1 MNQSLLNPRGQ
12 THPVA
17 RPLSHRPT
25 TASKAA
31 RALLAASIGVALM
44 TASVASAA
52 GAKDFTTGGGS
63 LVGNGAEKHFSFSA
77 HAGPKGPIGHVVLK
91 QVSAFFG
98 DFELHGHVSCLAV
111 SGNRATIGVAID
123 KGSGTAEGQVGI
135 ILYVEDNGNGG
146 TFSVPDQFDNSGYVG
161 DPTVCTPS
169 NQAVPIQSGN
179 INVNDAP

>member
-1 MNQSLLNPRGQ
+1 MHNSL
-12 THPVA
+12 
-17 RPLSHRPT
+17 
-25 TASKAA
+25 

-63 LVGNGAEKHFSFSA
+63 VVGNGAEKHFSFSA
-77 HAGPKGPIGHVVLK
+77 HAGPKGPSGHVVLK
-91 QVSAFFG
+91 QVSTVFG

-111 SGNRATIGVAID
+111 SGNQATIGVAID

-135 ILYVEDNGNGG
+135 ILYVQDNDPN
-146 TFSVPDQFDNSGYVG
+146 VPDQFDNSGYVG
-161 DPTVCTPS
+161 DPSVCTPS
-169 NQAVPIQSGN
+169 EQAVPIQSGN